1 MSHKHFQPQLF
12 EIDVDQGDAG
22 VVVRPRGELDL
33 ASTPDLRTILQNLCN
48 KKASVLLD
56 LSEVTFMDSSGLR
69 LIWESDAAAKEH
81 GLELALAAGPP
92 EVMRVFE
99 LTGLRKRLNFT
110 NVS

>member
-1 MSHKHFQPQLF
+1 MSHKTFQTQSLD
-12 EIDVDQGDAG
+12 IDVDQADDT

-33 ASTPDLRTILQNLCN
+33 ASAPDLRAVLQELRN

-56 LSEVTFMDSSGLR
+56 LSELTFMDSSGLR
-69 LIWESDAAAKEH
+69 LIWETNAEARQH
-81 GLELALAAGPP
+81 GLELALASGPP

-110 NVS
+110 DAS

>member
-1 MSHKHFQPQLF
+1 LSHRDFQTQSLD
-12 EIDVDQGDAG
+12 IDVDQADDT

-33 ASTPDLRTILQNLCN
+33 ASAPDLRAVLQELRN

-56 LSEVTFMDSSGLR
+56 LSELTFMDSSGLR
-69 LIWESDAAAKEH
+69 LIWETNAEARQH
-81 GLELALAAGPP
+81 GRELALASGPP

-110 NVS
+110 DAS

>member
-33 ASTPDLRTILQNLCN
+33 ASTPDLRAILQNLCN

-81 GLELALAAGPP
+81 GLELALASGPP
-92 EVMRVFE
+92 EVTRVFE

-110 NVS
+110 DAT